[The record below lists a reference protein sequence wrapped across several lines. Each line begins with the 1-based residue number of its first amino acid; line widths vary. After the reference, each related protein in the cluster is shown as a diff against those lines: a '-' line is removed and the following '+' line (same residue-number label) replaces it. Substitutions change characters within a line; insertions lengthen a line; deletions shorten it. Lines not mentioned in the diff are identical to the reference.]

1 MNGVTDLSLAA
12 AFAAG
17 ISSSMHCIAMCG
29 GLASAFGMRARV
41 VGHSAPAAFVH
52 ASAYQVGRLTS
63 YSMAGALCGAFG
75 ALAQD
80 MLDLVGLA
88 MWLRV
93 LAGVLL
99 MLLGL
104 QVLFGW
110 HLLRPLESLGAQAWR
125 KIAPLAMHSPRQGLG
140 QALFIGA
147 LWGWLPCGLVYSML
161 LLGALG
167 GGAAHGASVM
177 LAFGAGT
184 LPAMLSS
191 ALLSSQLTRF
201 SLPAATQKKLKWLAG
216 GLMLVFGIWTAWVA
230 FAHMSTHSV
239 HHH

>member
-1 MNGVTDLSLAA
+1 
-12 AFAAG
+12 
-17 ISSSMHCIAMCG
+17 
-29 GLASAFGMRARV
+29 MRARAI
-41 VGHSAPAAFVH
+41 GYTAPAAFAH
-52 ASAYQVGRLTS
+52 ASAYQVGRLLS
-63 YSMAGALCGAFG
+63 YSLAGALCGAFG

-80 MLDLVGLA
+80 ILDLVGLGL
-88 MWLRV
+88 WLRV

-99 MLLGL
+99 MSLGL
-104 QVLFGW
+104 QVLSGW
-110 HLLRPLESLGAQAWR
+110 HVLRPLESLGAQAWR
-125 KIAPLAMHSPRQGLG
+125 KIAPLATHSPRRGLG

-147 LWGWLPCGLVYSML
+147 LWGWMPCGLVYSML

-201 SLPAATQKKLKWLAG
+201 TLPAATRKNLKWLAG
-216 GLMLVFGIWTAWVA
+216 GLMLAFGIWTAWVA
-230 FAHMSTHSV
+230 FVHISSHSV